1 MKSIIP
7 TMRASLFLYFFS
19 FWYFTS
25 SAQGKARE
33 SYHVETVEMLKGLA
47 SQTGGI
53 DFLPDGRLVA
63 CFMRG
68 EVMTY
73 NLKTKEWKLFA
84 EGLLLPLGI
93 LAVSNSEVLVMQL
106 SNLIRIKDTDGDGIA
121 DLYENATSDFGMSGN
136 YHEFNYGPVRDK
148 SGNLFFALNT
158 ASSGGGVRQVVR
170 GEFNKAGRDGI
181 DGHKE
186 MFSVV
191 PYRGWVMELKPNG
204 KLYPFASGF
213 RSPNGLGFD
222 LEGNLFVADN
232 QSDWVPTSS
241 LYHVRK
247 DNFYGHPASLVWK
260 KEWKNRDPFNAPIA
274 ELDKMRTRAAVLF
287 PQGIMANSPS
297 QPLVDMTNGK
307 FGPFSGQLFIGE
319 INRDRILR
327 VMLEKVGGEFQ
338 GACIPFIDGHGL
350 RLANN
355 RLAFAPD
362 GSLWVGQ
369 ISFGGWIEGES
380 GIQRIVFSG
389 DTPMDVYTMNLTK
402 NGFDLRFTQAV
413 DASTA
418 TNLANYK
425 IRCYRYE
432 YKKKPIEEGID
443 VSTQVDLA
451 DVSISSTIISK
462 DARKVSLII
471 NGLKPGFIYE
481 LKLGDIKSPAGQP
494 LANKLICYTLNKLRD

>member
-1 MKSIIP
+1 MKSILPI
-7 TMRASLFLYFFS
+7 RSLSLFLCFFIS
-19 FWYFTS
+19 FFVS
-25 SAQGKARE
+25 SAQGNVSA
-33 SYHVETVEMLKGLA
+33 SYRIETVEMPKGLA
-47 SQTGGI
+47 AQTGGI

-106 SNLIRIKDTDGDGIA
+106 SNLIRIKDTDGDGHA
-121 DLYENATSDFGMSGN
+121 DLYENATSDFGISGN

-148 SGNLFFALNT
+148 AGNLFFALNC
-158 ASSGGGVRQVVR
+158 ASSGGGVRSVVR
-170 GEFNKAGRDGI
+170 GELNKLGRDGI

-191 PYRGWVMELKPNG
+191 PYRGWVMELTPDG
-204 KLYPFASGF
+204 KLHPFASGF

-260 KEWKNRDPFNAPIA
+260 KEWKNRDPFNAPIT

-307 FGPFSGQLFIGE
+307 FGPFSGQLFVGE

-327 VMLEKVGGEFQ
+327 VMLEKVDGEFQ

-350 RLANN
+350 RTGNN

-362 GSLWVGQ
+362 GSLWIGQ
-369 ISFGGWIEGES
+369 ISFGGWG
-380 GIQRIVFSG
+380 GQPGMQRIVNTG
-389 DTPMDVYTMNLTK
+389 DAPMEVYTMSLTR
-402 NGFDLRFTQAV
+402 NGFDFTFTQNA
-413 DASTA
+413 DMASA
-418 TNLANYK
+418 TNPANYK
-425 IRCYRYE
+425 IRRYRYE
-432 YKKKPIEEGID
+432 YKKKDPEEGID
-443 VSTQVDLA
+443 IAPQVDVQ
-451 DVSISSTIISK
+451 DVTIISTKLSK
-462 DARKVSLII
+462 DGKKVSLTID
-471 NGLKPGFIYE
+471 GLKPGFIYE
-481 LKLGDIKSPAGQP
+481 VNLGDIKTPAGQP
-494 LANKLICYTLNKLRD
+494 LTNKLICYTLNKLRT

>member
-1 MKSIIP
+1 MKSIIS
-7 TMRASLFLYFFS
+7 TRSLSLFLCFFILPFMS
-19 FWYFTS
+19 Y
-25 SAQGKARE
+25 AQGNVSE
-33 SYHVETVEMLKGLA
+33 SYRVETVEMPKGLA
-47 SQTGGI
+47 AQVGGI

-84 EGLLLPLGI
+84 EGLQLPLGI
-93 LAVSNSEVLVMQL
+93 LAVSNSEVLAMQL
-106 SNLIRIKDTDGDGIA
+106 SNLIRIKDTDGDDHA
-121 DLYENATSDFGMSGN
+121 DLYENATSDFGISGN

-148 SGNLFFALNT
+148 AGNLFFALNC
-158 ASSGGGVRQVVR
+158 ASSGGGVRAVVR
-170 GEFNKAGRDGI
+170 GELNKLGRDGI

-191 PYRGWVMELKPNG
+191 PYRGWVMELTPDG
-204 KLYPFASGF
+204 KLHPFASGF

-247 DNFYGHPASLVWK
+247 DHFYGHPASLVWK
-260 KEWKNRDPFNAPIA
+260 KEWKNRDPFNAPIT

-307 FGPFSGQLFIGE
+307 FGPFSGQLFVGE

-338 GACIPFIDGHGL
+338 GACIPFIDGHGM
-350 RLANN
+350 RIANN

-362 GSLWVGQ
+362 GSLWIGQ
-369 ISFGGWIEGES
+369 ISFGGWVGGES
-380 GIQRIVFSG
+380 GIQRIIFTG
-389 DTPMDVYTMNLTK
+389 DTPMEVYTMSLTPK
-402 NGFDLRFTQAV
+402 GFDLTFTEGV
-413 DASTA
+413 DTETA
-418 TNLANYK
+418 INPVNYNL
-425 IRCYRYE
+425 RCYRYE
-432 YKKKPIEEGID
+432 YKKKDIEEGVD
-443 VSTQVDLA
+443 VATQVDVQA
-451 DVSISSTIISK
+451 VPIISTNLSK
-462 DARKVSLII
+462 DGRKVSLIM

-481 LKLGDIKSPAGQP
+481 LKLGDIKSAAGK
-494 LANKLICYTLNKLRD
+494 LLGNKLICYTLNKLRT